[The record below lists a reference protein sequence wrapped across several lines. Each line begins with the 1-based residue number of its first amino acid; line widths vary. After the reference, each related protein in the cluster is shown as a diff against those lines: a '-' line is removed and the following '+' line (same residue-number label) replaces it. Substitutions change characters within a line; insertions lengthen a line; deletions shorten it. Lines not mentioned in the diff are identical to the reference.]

1 MEVKKLV
8 DNLLVVFKE
17 NVKEDEVKDIKE
29 KYTKTEI
36 KKLNTFIYVFNF
48 IADMVNGAIW
58 VFF

>member
-29 KYTKTEI
+29 K
-36 KKLNTFIYVFNF
+36 
-48 IADMVNGAIW
+48 
-58 VFF
+58 FFVVGVEVIVE